1 MGNFRSK
8 LIKNWNF
15 WGNRE
20 IRGKIKS
27 YHVSIIKIH
36 VLAKFH
42 EEMMIFEEVGGHL
55 VISTILQGSDQSYF
69 RKKAIEF
76 EVDLLDTPNFY
87 KIHIF

>member
-1 MGNFRSK
+1 MGIFFQEIEKRQFYQVSN
-8 LIKNWNF
+8 IKVHIF
-15 WGNRE
+15 
-20 IRGKIKS
+20 
-27 YHVSIIKIH
+27 
-36 VLAKFH
+36 AKFH